1 MTSVVIENCNFINVG
16 STSGVIDTI
25 QRSIDHIKEDF
36 INILPI
42 TTVPDNKFLKIN
54 GKVVTLPKKALGNG
68 SKNPV
73 FPNGK
78 NPDVKPF
85 EQRAASEKLAE
96 DFLKAKEQGLINAKD
111 SKFPRH
117 LRKIAE

>member
-1 MTSVVIENCNFINVG
+1 MP
-16 STSGVIDTI
+16 
-25 QRSIDHIKEDF
+25 KKK
-36 INILPI
+36 P
-42 TTVPDNKFLKIN
+42 NKFLKIN

-85 EQRAASEKLAE
+85 EQRAASEKLAV
-96 DFLKAKEQGLINAKD
+96 DFLKAKEQGLINAED

>member
-1 MTSVVIENCNFINVG
+1 MP
-16 STSGVIDTI
+16 
-25 QRSIDHIKEDF
+25 KKK
-36 INILPI
+36 P
-42 TTVPDNKFLKIN
+42 NKFLKIN
-54 GKVVTLPKKALGNG
+54 GKVVTLPEKALGNG

-96 DFLKAKEQGLINAKD
+96 DFGIIKLTYKFIQLYVNGENYGLFVVEEGFGKGQACY
-111 SKFPRH
+111 
-117 LRKIAE
+117 

>member
-1 MTSVVIENCNFINVG
+1 MP
-16 STSGVIDTI
+16 
-25 QRSIDHIKEDF
+25 KKK
-36 INILPI
+36 P
-42 TTVPDNKFLKIN
+42 NKFLKIN

-73 FPNGK
+73 FLNGK

-85 EQRAASEKLAE
+85 KQRAASEKLAE
-96 DFLKAKEQGLINAKD
+96 DFLKAKAQGLINAED